1 MKSPKVSHERNIFDL
16 KKIKMAAK
24 LYVKV
29 VIPEIFDIYFN
40 VIPHFHMVFNVEFIS
55 EDISNFLGF
64 VKENSKMAAI

>member
-1 MKSPKVSHERNIFDL
+1 
-16 KKIKMAAK
+16 MAAK

-64 VKENSKMAAI
+64 AKGKLQDGRHLRIHWEQVYCHLYSRYI